1 MVFAFT
7 SYSDSKFLSMATQL
21 FSCEET
27 WNDPKH
33 LSKITVC
40 YKSRNLSLQ
49 EIRNYMTKSH
59 TDVKM
64 NSKLFILPPAHEAKL
79 H

>member
-33 LSKITVC
+33 LSNPHAFFYFSVQKLEVSQIF
-40 YKSRNLSLQ
+40 
-49 EIRNYMTKSH
+49 MTK
-59 TDVKM
+59 VYE
-64 NSKLFILPPAHEAKL
+64 SKLLQIHMVRLHSLPG
-79 H
+79 